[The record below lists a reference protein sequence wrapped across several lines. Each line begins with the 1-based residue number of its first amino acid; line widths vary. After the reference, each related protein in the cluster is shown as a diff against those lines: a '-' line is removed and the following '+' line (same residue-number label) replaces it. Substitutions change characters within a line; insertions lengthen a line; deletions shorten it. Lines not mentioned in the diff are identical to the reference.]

1 MGHNM
6 KPGYIQEWWPIIPD
20 VCLHMTGCD
29 AVFRTF
35 PMGFLQY
42 LISVWEELATAVLLD
57 KKKASLYFFSFIFE
71 KLFLFLGRKVKEDSE
86 LFFYLYLSK
95 ILDIRHSSSLNYA
108 ENLLNMSL
116 LIICILYWILKYQ
129 HYYKSRRNHVKVKW
143 KNFYITFIHR

>member
-6 KPGYIQEWWPIIPD
+6 KPGYIQEWWSIIPD
-20 VCLHMTGCD
+20 ICLHMTGCE

-57 KKKASLYFFSFIFE
+57 KKRHHFISSVPSLRNYSYSWGE
-71 KLFLFLGRKVKEDSE
+71 RWKKTLE

-95 ILDIRHSSSLNYA
+95 ILNIWHSSSLNYA

-143 KNFYITFIHR
+143 KNFYIYT